1 MRKRFAG
8 IALVFIAFLTAVP
21 TGSTTALPE
30 LKVVWERSFPWPVVD
45 AVFGEE
51 EITVKEAKARGWKDF
66 EGKKDTDKVTKEWP
80 L

>member
-1 MRKRFAG
+1 M
-8 IALVFIAFLTAVP
+8 
-21 TGSTTALPE
+21 PE
-30 LKVVWERSFPWPVVD
+30 LKVVWERSFPWPVVA